1 MVARRRESQS
11 EPHPARPCGGEEATM
26 PRRSNDGTALVQTT
40 LVVAAGLLVLVLV
53 VIAVAMQFGGS

>member
-1 MVARRRESQS
+1 
-11 EPHPARPCGGEEATM
+11 M